1 MQKINVKQLA
11 ELAQTVEVSDPIE
24 WGMMTIR
31 EQDAYQM
38 MASHVIEMLNEVPES
53 SRELVMMSTLTKLLV
68 ENFVINLK
76 LHTDKHVTPKS

>member
-11 ELAQTVEVSDPIE
+11 ELAQAVEVSDPIE

-76 LHTDKHVTPKS
+76 LHTDAHAVPKS